1 MRKSMVIKMAVSN
14 WYLYVGI
21 FLACTGVLTI
31 PGVVMIGYWFV
42 KYFMDKGGVKGI
54 NTDKVKE
61 IKSNYRKQTDR
72 VDQALKRVGELQQ
85 QNQQDYVEEKRLESW
100 R

>member
-1 MRKSMVIKMAVSN
+1 M
-14 WYLYVGI
+14 GI

-42 KYFMDKGGVKGI
+42 KYFMDNGGVKGV
-54 NTDKVKE
+54 NMDKVKE
-61 IKSNYRKQTDR
+61 VKSNYRRQMDR
-72 VDQALKRVGELQQ
+72 VDEALKQVEQLQSSNS
-85 QNQQDYVEEKRLESW
+85 QNYVEEKRLESW

>member
-1 MRKSMVIKMAVSN
+1 MVRIMVSN

-31 PGVVMIGYWFV
+31 PGLVMIGYWFI
-42 KYFMDKGGVKGI
+42 KYFMDSGGVKGVKV
-54 NTDKVKE
+54 DKVKE
-61 IKSNYRKQTDR
+61 IKSNYRRQIDK
-72 VDQALKRVGELQQ
+72 VDEALKQVSELQSSNS
-85 QNQQDYVEEKRLESW
+85 QNFVEEKRLKSW

>member
-1 MRKSMVIKMAVSN
+1 MAVSN

-42 KYFMDKGGVKGI
+42 KYFFPNGRGSVNND
-54 NTDKVKE
+54 E
-61 IKSNYRKQTDR
+61 IDVKQTMVDKYDKAIAR
-72 VDQALKRVGELQQ
+72 VDEMKARLGSPD
-85 QNQQDYVEEKRLESW
+85 QDYVEEKRLESW

>member
-1 MRKSMVIKMAVSN
+1 MVRIMVSN

-31 PGVVMIGYWFV
+31 PGVVMIGYWFI
-42 KYFMDKGGVKGI
+42 KYFMDSGGVKGVKV
-54 NTDKVKE
+54 DKVKE
-61 IKSNYRKQTDR
+61 IKSNYRKQMDK
-72 VDQALKRVGELQQ
+72 VDEALKQVSELQSSNS
-85 QNQQDYVEEKRLESW
+85 QNYVEEKRLKSW